1 MMFPRT
7 LKQTLHALGLA
18 SALAAAFPAPAQEP
32 AAAPPLPVDPVEALK
47 QSIDQDLRPPVGGYT
62 YNPQGRRD
70 PFVSLI
76 RPVVPVVKR
85 GTVDPNRIEGL
96 LIQEV
101 ALKGIVKLPERQGFV
116 AMLLGPADRNHF
128 CKVGQRLYDGQIIG
142 IDATTVTFRQDVTDP
157 LSTVKTREVKKS
169 LYASEEARQ

>member
-1 MMFPRT
+1 MFPRT